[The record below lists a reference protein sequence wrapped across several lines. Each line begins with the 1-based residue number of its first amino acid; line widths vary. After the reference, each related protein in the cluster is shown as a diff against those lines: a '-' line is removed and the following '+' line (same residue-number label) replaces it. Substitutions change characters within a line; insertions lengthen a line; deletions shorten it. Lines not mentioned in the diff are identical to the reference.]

1 MTRSTNP
8 ARQDAF
14 VRAAR
19 FVGDFGNP
27 FYDEERQR
35 DVWNEASAF
44 GLQLLLWG
52 VLVASTVTV
61 WTVGGPAVPYVA
73 GVLTLLAMVCGLT
86 VGYAARLGVDV
97 TQPQRMLRLRL
108 LPYLLVVLALAAGFV
123 HSSRHDL
130 SPSFGIGLAVGTALA
145 LGAAAL
151 AARRA
156 SRQTADASL

>member
-1 MTRSTNP
+1 MTRSNTP

-14 VRAAR
+14 VRAAG

-44 GLQLLLWG
+44 GLQLLVWG

-61 WTVGGPAVPYVA
+61 WSVGGPAVPYVV
-73 GVLTLLAMVCGLT
+73 GLLSLLTVVSGLT

-97 TQPQRMLRLRL
+97 TLPQRMLRLLL
-108 LPYLLVVLALAAGFV
+108 LPYLVVVLALVWGVVAASHRDISLSFVLGLAAGTV
-123 HSSRHDL
+123 
-130 SPSFGIGLAVGTALA
+130 LAM
-145 LGAAAL
+145 GAAAL
-151 AARRA
+151 VTRRA
-156 SRQTADASL
+156 SRQAADASH